1 MNEMES
7 FLQKSKKSKE
17 KRAELDRL
25 SRVFVK
31 LIDWGEEH
39 NISYTKN
46 LAPAEYTALFHNK
59 NADIAGL
66 LFEQALYAKEPLSK
80 EQEDDFNKAVSSVCE

>member
-1 MNEMES
+1 MNEMEE
-7 FLQKSKKSKE
+7 FLSKSRKSKE

-25 SRVFVK
+25 SKVFVK

-39 NISYTKN
+39 GITYTKN
-46 LAPAEYTALFHNK
+46 LAPAEYTALFKNK

-66 LFEQALYAKEPLSK
+66 LFEQALYAKEPLTR
-80 EQEDDFNKAVSSVCE
+80 EQEADFNKAVQSVCT